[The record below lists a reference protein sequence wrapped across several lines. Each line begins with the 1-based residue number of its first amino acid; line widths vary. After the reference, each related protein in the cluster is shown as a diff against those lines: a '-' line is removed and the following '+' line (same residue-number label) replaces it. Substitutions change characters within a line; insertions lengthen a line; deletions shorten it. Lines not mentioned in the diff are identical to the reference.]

1 MRRRKEAL
9 DAAAGEHAQKVI
21 ASQPV
26 LMLLRQSLAVL
37 LLPVLVAVVIPLQI
51 IRRRALV
58 FHAPDDALAATMVVV
73 GFVTVA
79 LGLWLFAVCLFYF
92 WSRGRGTLAP
102 WDPPRRFV
110 AEGPYRFVRNPMI
123 TGVVLVLVGEACLMR
138 APALAEWAAFFVL
151 VNVIYIPLVEEPMLK
166 TRFGPPYERYLQ
178 TVPRFLPHLWRRSDG
193 TTLTSRRACEWR
205 CGVSARVARRASA
218 RSHEADVRSSM
229 CFRSLAAITC
239 RKTGSEALRKTPI
252 STWHS
257 LGHPSM

>member
-1 MRRRKEAL
+1 MPARRARAEG
-9 DAAAGEHAQKVI
+9 DRV
-21 ASQPV
+21 QPV

-73 GFVTVA
+73 GFVTMA

-102 WDPPRRFV
+102 WTLPADSWPRV
-110 AEGPYRFVRNPMI
+110 
-123 TGVVLVLVGEACLMR
+123 
-138 APALAEWAAFFVL
+138 VL

-178 TVPRFLPHLWRRSDG
+178 TVPRFLPHLW
-193 TTLTSRRACEWR
+193 
-205 CGVSARVARRASA
+205 
-218 RSHEADVRSSM
+218 
-229 CFRSLAAITC
+229 
-239 RKTGSEALRKTPI
+239 
-252 STWHS
+252 
-257 LGHPSM
+257 